1 MEGQFKTEVNLRQD
15 EFAPGGELPQD
26 VRPMAQRAVDEE
38 SKRGQQARQRFSDRW
53 YGKGAI
59 VLAGVALLTLAL
71 APAKQFYLAWVGLV
85 PWMLVVRGTRTA
97 ARAFWWSWLGGA
109 LFFAANLWWLIY
121 VTAPGAAALVIYLGT
136 YWGAAALIIR
146 PWIKAPQPASLEP
159 SALLLRVVGF
169 ATIWVALEFVRS
181 MVFTGLPWDYL
192 GHSQSPIL
200 FACQIADIFGVYGV
214 SFCIAAVN
222 ALVFLYVIGADRRRL
237 RLVTAVVVVM
247 WVASCAYGA
256 WRLAQS
262 QALSGPVLT
271 VAVIQPNY
279 PQDNKGEKGADLQE
293 IVRFHIDQTIRAVE
307 SLGGGGGHVDLVAW
321 SETMMPPLNVEYRAA
336 SRQHASKDIAGTGRY
351 FDDLYCNLV
360 TLARGLRTNLIVGGM
375 YGAGPFTAV
384 NHKTS
389 SGEYDALVAAD
400 RRNSA
405 YLILDDGQSGAPP
418 VDAAI
423 ARYDKIHLVPF
434 GEFIPFKHSHT
445 FHWLYSFFNS
455 FSPYDFDYTLT
466 AGSEDAPTVFKTRSA
481 GFVTPICFEDLD
493 AHLVAKMFRGPDG
506 GKRAD
511 LIVNLT
517 NDGWFKPGENQ
528 QHLQSA
534 IFRSI
539 ENRAPT
545 ARSVNTG
552 VSAVID
558 SCGRVIA
565 RVPQGT
571 AGAAVATVALDPRYT
586 VYSRWGDWFAWICTT
601 VTVGLAARGLIHWR
615 RTRRARR
622 P

>member
-1 MEGQFKTEVNLRQD
+1 
-15 EFAPGGELPQD
+15 
-26 VRPMAQRAVDEE
+26 MAHRAVDEE
-38 SKRGQQARQRFSDRW
+38 STQKQQARNRFSDRW
-53 YGKGAI
+53 YGRGAI
-59 VLAGVALLTLAL
+59 VFASVALLTLAL

-85 PWMLVVRGTRTA
+85 PCMLVVRGTRTA
-97 ARAFWWSWLGGA
+97 ARAFWWSWLAGT

-121 VTAPGAAALVIYLGT
+121 VTAPGAVALVVYLGT
-136 YWGAAALIIR
+136 YWGAAALIVR
-146 PWIKAPQPASLEP
+146 PWIRAPEPASLEP
-159 SALLLRVVGF
+159 NNLLLRVLGF

-200 FACQIADIFGVYGV
+200 FACQIADIFGVYGI
-214 SFCIAAVN
+214 SFCVAAVN
-222 ALVFLYVIGADRRRL
+222 ALVFLYVIGTDRRRL
-237 RLVTAVVVVM
+237 RLSTAVVAVM
-247 WVASCAYGA
+247 WAASCTYGVL
-256 WRLAQS
+256 RLAQS
-262 QALSGPVLT
+262 QSLNGPMLT

-293 IVRFHIDQTIRAVE
+293 IIRFHIDQTIKAVE
-307 SLGGGGGHVDLVAW
+307 SHGGGDHVDLVAW

-351 FDDLYCNLV
+351 FDDLYGDLIY
-360 TLARGLRTNLIVGGM
+360 LARRVHTNLIVGGM
-375 YGAGPFTAV
+375 YGAGPFAAV
-384 NHKTS
+384 HHKS
-389 SGEYDALVAAD
+389 SDGEYDALVAAD

-405 YLILDDGQSGAPP
+405 YLIPDDGQSGPPPLDAP
-418 VDAAI
+418 I

-434 GEFIPFKHSHT
+434 GEFIPFKHSHA
-445 FHWLYSFFNS
+445 FHWLYRFFNS

-466 AGSEDAPTVFKTRSA
+466 AGSEDAPTVFKIRSA
-481 GFVTPICFEDLD
+481 RFVTPICFEDLD
-493 AHLVAKMFRGPDG
+493 AHLVAKMFRGDDG
-506 GKRAD
+506 TKRGD

-552 VSAVID
+552 ISAIID
-558 SCGRVIA
+558 SCGRVIGW
-565 RVPQGT
+565 VPQGT
-571 AGAAVATVALDPRYT
+571 AGATVATVGLDPRYT
-586 VYSRWGDWFAWICTT
+586 LYSRWGDWFAWICTIVTLVLT
-601 VTVGLAARGLIHWR
+601 VRGLIHWR
-615 RTRRARR
+615 RTRRPRQA
-622 P
+622 